1 MRRVEEG
8 QETMKVKRIP
18 NKAGAV
24 TTGGGSG
31 SGCGIAAVMDRVDRV
46 GEMDEMMSEVNEATE
61 AMVPTP
67 VPMSTSMPARTV
79 HVSLDDLLC
88 FAASQGYLSVR
99 EIMEHWHVPAADAVY
114 LVDRMEAAG
123 ICEALDE
130 YMARGGMG
138 PRMLTRVLT
147 SPPFSP
153 KPKGESTL

>member
-46 GEMDEMMSEVNEATE
+46 GEMSEGNEATE

-67 VPMSTSMPARTV
+67 MPVPMPTSMPARTV

-138 PRMLTRVLT
+138 PRML
-147 SPPFSP
+147 
-153 KPKGESTL
+153 KD

>member
-46 GEMDEMMSEVNEATE
+46 DRVGEMDEMMSEGNEATE

-67 VPMSTSMPARTV
+67 MPVPMPTSMPARTV

-138 PRMLTRVLT
+138 PRML
-147 SPPFSP
+147 
-153 KPKGESTL
+153 KD

>member
-8 QETMKVKRIP
+8 QEKMKVKRIP

-61 AMVPTP
+61 AMVPTPMP

-138 PRMLTRVLT
+138 PRML
-147 SPPFSP
+147 
-153 KPKGESTL
+153 KD